1 MDSGTFRVLLRL
13 EGCAKQ
19 LKKKDGGPN
28 SVDDRICTEKLFS
41 LGGTVARAKKP
52 YTGYNARG
60 DTVQFWPAVV
70 SRSSPHLFTPPHFL
84 SKILHCPIQIKAK
97 KRVQHTACVAAV
109 TSQLGT
115 GVR

>member
-13 EGCAKQ
+13 VGCAKQ

-52 YTGYNARG
+52 FTGYNARG
-60 DTVQFWPAVV
+60 DTGSILACCRFPIL
-70 SRSSPHLFTPPHFL
+70 STPLLRLTSCPKYFTVL
-84 SKILHCPIQIKAK
+84 SKYRLKS
-97 KRVQHTACVAAV
+97 T
-109 TSQLGT
+109 
-115 GVR
+115 